1 MGTVAVA
8 TLALVLA
15 AVGPAVA
22 GPDDD
27 PVPSEADV
35 ASAEA
40 AVQTKASDV
49 ESVQAQL
56 AAAEERLQRTE
67 ILAIQATEVFN
78 AARHR
83 AQQASEAARAAQQA
97 SDEASRALGI
107 QREAYADA
115 VNTSYQL
122 GPSLSPLAA
131 LSNADGVS
139 GVLQNTTLLEQAAAA
154 IDDTY
159 QTYDAVAVQ
168 AESAD
173 VRAEEAEAAAAATQT
188 EARTARDEA
197 EAAADDAVAQT
208 AAYAAARDGLIA
220 ELAEL
225 QDISVGLA
233 RQRQEALEQA
243 AAEAAAQAAAEAAA
257 QAAAEAAAQAAAEVA
272 AQAAAEAAAQEA
284 AEQAA
289 QEAAE
294 EAEQN
299 QPTPDPTQPPTPT
312 PTPTPPPVPEDP
324 PDPTPPAPSGGAGAA
339 IAFAR
344 AQIGEPYHYGASGP
358 NSWDCSGLTM
368 KAWQQGG
375 KSLPHSSA
383 MQYSVSTPISIGN
396 LQPGDLLFWG
406 SSPGSIYHVA
416 LYVGDGMMIHAPRT
430 GRDVEEVS
438 MYYWI
443 TPNFFARA

>member
-1 MGTVAVA
+1 M
-8 TLALVLA
+8 
-15 AVGPAVA
+15 
-22 GPDDD
+22 
-27 PVPSEADV
+27 
-35 ASAEA
+35 
-40 AVQTKASDV
+40 QTKASDV

-173 VRAEEAEAAAAATQT
+173 VRAEEAEAAAAATQA

-197 EAAADDAVAQT
+197 EAAADDAAAQT
-208 AAYAAARDGLIA
+208 AAYADERDGLIA

-257 QAAAEAAAQAAAEVA
+257 QAAAEAAAQAAAE
-272 AQAAAEAAAQEA
+272 QAAQEA

-294 EAEQN
+294 EAEQTS
-299 QPTPDPTQPPTPT
+299 PPPTPA
-312 PTPTPPPVPEDP
+312 PTPPSPPPPRRPRRRRRFRRILRTRLPRTERRRRGGHRLRPCPDRGAVPLRRV
-324 PDPTPPAPSGGAGAA
+324 
-339 IAFAR
+339 R
-344 AQIGEPYHYGASGP
+344 AEQLG
-358 NSWDCSGLTM
+358 CSGLTM
-368 KAWQQGG
+368 MAWQQGG

-383 MQYSVSTPISIGN
+383 MQYSVSTPITIGN

-416 LYVGDGMMIHAPRT
+416 LYVGDGRMIHAPRT

-443 TPNFFARA
+443 TPNFFARLPE